1 MEKKKNWLDTYLT
14 SAKELVGYECYASCD
29 YEDKFAIGKFSVIII
44 KNGEVVAKEKNH
56 IYCAS
61 KAVVIV
67 EAILF
72 MMQKCENAD
81 VITIHSEYFKNYF
94 AFFNEARKA
103 NAQTRKK
110 YLSLYKN
117 FRKDAEVIFDLTTWC
132 KRNKYD
138 DEVEKMLAITKL

>member
-14 SAKELVGYECYASCD
+14 PAKELVGYECYVSCD
-29 YEDKFAIGKFSVIII
+29 YEDKSATGKFSVIII
-44 KNGEVVAKEKNH
+44 KNGEVVANEKNH

-94 AFFNEARKA
+94 AFFHEARKA
-103 NAQTRKK
+103 NVQTKK
-110 YLSLYKN
+110 NYLSLYKS
-117 FRKDAEVIFDLTTWC
+117 FRNDAEVIFDLTTWC
-132 KRNKYD
+132 RRNKYD
-138 DEVEKMLAITKL
+138 DEVEKMLSNN

>member
-14 SAKELVGYECYASCD
+14 PAKEIVGYECYVSCD
-29 YEDKFAIGKFSVIII
+29 YEFATGKFSVIII
-44 KNGEVVAKEKNH
+44 KDGEVVAKEKNY

-94 AFFNEARKA
+94 WFLDEIKKA
-103 NAQTRKK
+103 NKVTSKK
-110 YLSLYKN
+110 YLSQYRTLK
-117 FRKDAEVIFDLTTWC
+117 KDTEVIFDLTTWF
-132 KRNKYD
+132 KRNDYD
-138 DEVEKMLAITKL
+138 NEVEKMLGDN

>member
-1 MEKKKNWLDTYLT
+1 MKKKKNWLDTYLT
-14 SAKELVGYECYASCD
+14 PAKEIVGYECYVSCD
-29 YEDKFAIGKFSVIII
+29 YEEKFAIGNFSVIII

-56 IYCAS
+56 IYSAS

-103 NAQTRKK
+103 NAQTKKK
-110 YLSLYKN
+110 YLSLYKS
-117 FRKDAEVIFDLTTWC
+117 FRKDAEVIFDLTTWY

-138 DEVEKMLAITKL
+138 DEVENMLSDN

>member
-14 SAKELVGYECYASCD
+14 PAKELVGYECYVSCD
-29 YEDKFAIGKFSVIII
+29 YEDKSATGKFSVIII
-44 KNGEVVAKEKNH
+44 KNGEVVANEKNH

-94 AFFNEARKA
+94 AFFHEARKA
-103 NAQTRKK
+103 NVQTKK
-110 YLSLYKN
+110 NYFSLYKS
-117 FRKDAEVIFDLTTWC
+117 FRKDAEVIFDLITWC
-132 KRNKYD
+132 RRNKYD
-138 DEVEKMLAITKL
+138 DEVEKMLSNN

>member
-14 SAKELVGYECYASCD
+14 PAKEIVGYECYVSCD
-29 YEDKFAIGKFSVIII
+29 YEENFAIGNFSVIII

-103 NAQTRKK
+103 NAQTKKK
-110 YLSLYKN
+110 YLSLYKSL
-117 FRKDAEVIFDLTTWC
+117 RKNAEVIFDLTTWC
-132 KRNKYD
+132 KRNEYD
-138 DEVEKMLAITKL
+138 DEVEKTLSGN

>member
-14 SAKELVGYECYASCD
+14 PAKELVGYECYASCD

-110 YLSLYKN
+110 YLSLYKS
-117 FRKDAEVIFDLTTWC
+117 FRKDAEVIFALTTWC

-138 DEVEKMLAITKL
+138 DEVEKMLSDN

>member
-14 SAKELVGYECYASCD
+14 PAKELVGYECYVSCD
-29 YEDKFAIGKFSVIII
+29 YEEKFVIGKFSVIII

-103 NAQTRKK
+103 NVKTKK
-110 YLSLYKN
+110 NYLSLYKS

-132 KRNKYD
+132 RRNKYD
-138 DEVEKMLAITKL
+138 DEVEKMLSNN

>member
-14 SAKELVGYECYASCD
+14 PAKELVGYECYVSCD
-29 YEDKFAIGKFSVIII
+29 YEEKFAIGNFSVIII

-56 IYCAS
+56 IYSAS

-103 NAQTRKK
+103 NAQTKKK
-110 YLSLYKN
+110 YLSLYKS
-117 FRKDAEVIFDLTTWC
+117 FRKDAEVIFDLTTWY

-138 DEVEKMLAITKL
+138 DEVENMLSDN

>member
-14 SAKELVGYECYASCD
+14 PAKELVGYECYVSCD
-29 YEDKFAIGKFSVIII
+29 YEDKFATGKFSVIII
-44 KNGEVVAKEKNH
+44 KNGEVVIKEKNH

-81 VITIHSEYFKNYF
+81 IITIHSEYFKNYF

-103 NAQTRKK
+103 NAQTKKK
-110 YLSLYKN
+110 YLSLYKS
-117 FRKDAEVIFDLTTWC
+117 FRKDAEVIFDLTTWY
-132 KRNKYD
+132 KRNEYD
-138 DEVEKMLAITKL
+138 DEVEKMLSDN

>member
-14 SAKELVGYECYASCD
+14 PAKELVGYECYVSCD
-29 YEDKFAIGKFSVIII
+29 YEDKFATGKFSVIII
-44 KNGEVVAKEKNH
+44 RNGEVVANEKNH

-103 NAQTRKK
+103 NAQTKKK
-110 YLSLYKN
+110 YLSLYKS
-117 FRKDAEVIFDLTTWC
+117 FRKDAEVIFDLTTWY
-132 KRNKYD
+132 KRNEYD
-138 DEVEKMLAITKL
+138 DEVEKMLSDN

>member
-14 SAKELVGYECYASCD
+14 PAKELVGYECYVSCD
-29 YEDKFAIGKFSVIII
+29 YEDKFATGKFSVIII
-44 KNGEVVAKEKNH
+44 RNGEVVANEKNH

-67 EAILF
+67 EATLF
-72 MMQKCENAD
+72 MMQKCEDAD

-103 NAQTRKK
+103 NAQTKK
-110 YLSLYKN
+110 NYLSLYKS
-117 FRKDAEVIFDLTTWC
+117 FRKNAEVIFALTTWY
-132 KRNKYD
+132 KRNEYD
-138 DEVEKMLAITKL
+138 DEVEKMLSDN

>member
-14 SAKELVGYECYASCD
+14 PAKELVGYECYVSCD
-29 YEDKFAIGKFSVIII
+29 YEDKSATGKFSVIII
-44 KNGEVVAKEKNH
+44 RNGEVVANEKNH

-94 AFFNEARKA
+94 AFFNMARKA
-103 NAQTRKK
+103 YAQTKK
-110 YLSLYKN
+110 NYLSLYKS
-117 FRKDAEVIFDLTTWC
+117 FRNDAEVIFDLTTWC
-132 KRNKYD
+132 RRNKYD
-138 DEVEKMLAITKL
+138 DEVEKMLSNN

>member
-14 SAKELVGYECYASCD
+14 PAKELVGYECYVSCD
-29 YEDKFAIGKFSVIII
+29 YEDRFAIGKFSVIII

-72 MMQKCENAD
+72 MMEKSENAD

-94 AFFNEARKA
+94 AFFHEARKA
-103 NAQTRKK
+103 NVQTKK
-110 YLSLYKN
+110 NYMCLYKS
-117 FRKDAEVIFDLTTWC
+117 FRKDAEVIFDLTTWY

-138 DEVEKMLAITKL
+138 DEVEKMLSNN

>member
-14 SAKELVGYECYASCD
+14 PAKELVGYECYVSCD

-81 VITIHSEYFKNYF
+81 IITIHSEYFKNYF
-94 AFFNEARKA
+94 TFFNEARKA
-103 NAQTRKK
+103 NAQTKKK
-110 YLSLYKN
+110 YLSLYKS
-117 FRKDAEVIFDLTTWC
+117 FRKDAEVIFDLTTWY
-132 KRNKYD
+132 KRNEYD
-138 DEVEKMLAITKL
+138 DEVEKMLSDN

>member
-1 MEKKKNWLDTYLT
+1 MEKKKNCLDTYLT
-14 SAKELVGYECYASCD
+14 PAKELVGYECYVSCD
-29 YEDKFAIGKFSVIII
+29 YEDKFAIGNFSVIII
-44 KNGEVVAKEKNH
+44 KNGEVVVKKKNH

-72 MMQKCENAD
+72 IMQKCENAD

-94 AFFNEARKA
+94 AFFHEARKA
-103 NAQTRKK
+103 NVQTKK
-110 YLSLYKN
+110 NYLSLYKS

-132 KRNKYD
+132 RRNKYD
-138 DEVEKMLAITKL
+138 DEVEKMLSNN

>member
-14 SAKELVGYECYASCD
+14 PAKELVGYECYVSCD
-29 YEDKFAIGKFSVIII
+29 YEDRFAIGKFSVIII

-61 KAVVIV
+61 KVVVIV

-72 MMQKCENAD
+72 MMEKSENAD
-81 VITIHSEYFKNYF
+81 VITIHSEYFKNYLD
-94 AFFNEARKA
+94 FFNELRKA
-103 NAQTRKK
+103 YAQTKK
-110 YLSLYKN
+110 NYMSLYKS
-117 FRKDAEVIFDLTTWC
+117 FRKDVEVIFDLTTWY

-138 DEVEKMLAITKL
+138 DEVEKMLSDN

>member
-14 SAKELVGYECYASCD
+14 PAKEIVGYECYVSCD
-29 YEDKFAIGKFSVIII
+29 YEFATGKFSVIII
-44 KNGEVVAKEKNH
+44 KDGEVVAKEKNY

-94 AFFNEARKA
+94 AFFHEARKA
-103 NAQTRKK
+103 NVQTKK
-110 YLSLYKN
+110 NYLSLYKS

-132 KRNKYD
+132 RRNKYD
-138 DEVEKMLAITKL
+138 DDVEKMLSNN

>member
-14 SAKELVGYECYASCD
+14 PAIELVGYECYVSCD
-29 YEDKFAIGKFSVIII
+29 YEFATGKFSVIII
-44 KNGEVVAKEKNH
+44 KDGEVVAKEKNY

-94 AFFNEARKA
+94 AFFHEARKA
-103 NAQTRKK
+103 NVQTKK
-110 YLSLYKN
+110 NYLSLYKS

-132 KRNKYD
+132 RRNKYD
-138 DEVEKMLAITKL
+138 DEVEKMLSNN

>member
-1 MEKKKNWLDTYLT
+1 MEKMKNWLDTYLT
-14 SAKELVGYECYASCD
+14 PAKALVGYECYVSCD
-29 YEDKFAIGKFSVIII
+29 YEFATGKFSVIII
-44 KNGEVVAKEKNH
+44 KDGEVVAKEKNY

-94 AFFNEARKA
+94 AFFDEARKA
-103 NAQTRKK
+103 NVQTKK
-110 YLSLYKN
+110 NYLSLYKS

-132 KRNKYD
+132 RRNKYD
-138 DEVEKMLAITKL
+138 DEVEKMLSDN

>member
-14 SAKELVGYECYASCD
+14 PAKEIVGYECYVSCD
-29 YEDKFAIGKFSVIII
+29 YEFATGKFSVIII
-44 KNGEVVAKEKNH
+44 KDGEVVAKEKNY

-94 AFFNEARKA
+94 AFFHEARKA
-103 NAQTRKK
+103 NVQTKK
-110 YLSLYKN
+110 NYLSLYKS

-132 KRNKYD
+132 RRNKYD
-138 DEVEKMLAITKL
+138 DEVEKMLSDN

>member
-14 SAKELVGYECYASCD
+14 PAKELVGYECYVSCD
-29 YEDKFAIGKFSVIII
+29 YEDRFAIGKFSVIII

-61 KAVVIV
+61 KKVVIV

-94 AFFNEARKA
+94 TFFNEARKA
-103 NAQTRKK
+103 NAQIKKK

-138 DEVEKMLAITKL
+138 DEVEKMLSDN

>member
-14 SAKELVGYECYASCD
+14 PAKELVGYECYVSCD

-44 KNGEVVAKEKNH
+44 KNGEVVANEKNH

-94 AFFNEARKA
+94 AFFSEARKA
-103 NAQTRKK
+103 NAQTKK
-110 YLSLYKN
+110 NYLSLYKS
-117 FRKDAEVIFDLTTWC
+117 FRKDTEVIFDLTTWF
-132 KRNKYD
+132 KRNDYD
-138 DEVEKMLAITKL
+138 NEVEKMLGDN

>member
-14 SAKELVGYECYASCD
+14 PAKELVGYECYVSCD
-29 YEDKFAIGKFSVIII
+29 YEDRFAIGKFSVIII

-61 KAVVIV
+61 KEVVIV

-103 NAQTRKK
+103 NAQTKKK
-110 YLSLYKN
+110 YLSLYKS

-138 DEVEKMLAITKL
+138 DEVEKILSDN

>member
-1 MEKKKNWLDTYLT
+1 MEKNKNWLDTYLT
-14 SAKELVGYECYASCD
+14 PAKELVGYECYVSCD
-29 YEDKFAIGKFSVIII
+29 YGENSAKGKFSVIII

-81 VITIHSEYFKNYF
+81 IITIHSEYYKNYF

-103 NAQTRKK
+103 NAQTKKK
-110 YLSLYKN
+110 YLSLYKS
-117 FRKDAEVIFDLTTWC
+117 FRKDAEVIYDLTTWY
-132 KRNKYD
+132 KRNEYD
-138 DEVEKMLAITKL
+138 DEVEKMLSDN

>member
-1 MEKKKNWLDTYLT
+1 MEKNKNWLDTYLT
-14 SAKELVGYECYASCD
+14 PAKELVGYECYVSCN
-29 YEDKFAIGKFSVIII
+29 YEDNFAIGKFSVIII

-72 MMQKCENAD
+72 VMQKCKDAD
-81 VITIHSEYFKNYF
+81 IITIHSEYFKNYF
-94 AFFNEARKA
+94 WFLNEIKKA
-103 NAQTRKK
+103 NKVTSEK
-110 YLSLYKN
+110 YLSQYRTLK
-117 FRKDAEVIFDLTTWC
+117 KDAEVIFDLTTWY

-138 DEVEKMLAITKL
+138 DEVEKILSDN

>member
-14 SAKELVGYECYASCD
+14 PAKELVGYECYVSCD

-81 VITIHSEYFKNYF
+81 VITIHSKYFKNYF

-103 NAQTRKK
+103 NAQTKKK

-138 DEVEKMLAITKL
+138 DEVEKMLSDN

>member
-14 SAKELVGYECYASCD
+14 PAKELVGYECYVSCD
-29 YEDKFAIGKFSVIII
+29 YEDKFATGKFSVIII
-44 KNGEVVAKEKNH
+44 RNGEVVANEKNH

-67 EAILF
+67 EATLF
-72 MMQKCENAD
+72 MMQKCEDAD

-103 NAQTRKK
+103 NAQTKK
-110 YLSLYKN
+110 NYLSLYKS
-117 FRKDAEVIFDLTTWC
+117 FRKDAEVIFDLTTWY
-132 KRNKYD
+132 KRNEYD
-138 DEVEKMLAITKL
+138 DEV

>member
-14 SAKELVGYECYASCD
+14 PAKEIVGYECYVSCD
-29 YEDKFAIGKFSVIII
+29 YEFATGKFSVIII
-44 KNGEVVAKEKNH
+44 KDGEVVAKEKNY

-94 AFFNEARKA
+94 TFFHEARKA
-103 NAQTRKK
+103 NVQTKK
-110 YLSLYKN
+110 NYLSLYKS

-132 KRNKYD
+132 RRNKYD
-138 DEVEKMLAITKL
+138 DEVEKMLSNN

>member
-14 SAKELVGYECYASCD
+14 PAKELVGYECYVSCD
-29 YEDKFAIGKFSVIII
+29 YEFATGKFSVIIV
-44 KNGEVVAKEKNH
+44 KDGEVVAKEKNY

-94 AFFNEARKA
+94 AFFHEARKA
-103 NAQTRKK
+103 NVQTKK
-110 YLSLYKN
+110 NYLSLYKS

-132 KRNKYD
+132 RRNKYD
-138 DEVEKMLAITKL
+138 DEVEKMLSNN

>member
-14 SAKELVGYECYASCD
+14 PAKEIVGYECYVSCD
-29 YEDKFAIGKFSVIII
+29 YEFATGKFSVIII
-44 KNGEVVAKEKNH
+44 KDGEVVAKEKNY

-94 AFFNEARKA
+94 AFFHEARKA
-103 NAQTRKK
+103 NVQTKK
-110 YLSLYKN
+110 NYFSLYKS

-132 KRNKYD
+132 RRNKYD
-138 DEVEKMLAITKL
+138 DEVEKMLSDN

>member
-1 MEKKKNWLDTYLT
+1 MEKNKNWLDTYLT
-14 SAKELVGYECYASCD
+14 PAKELVGYECYVSCD
-29 YEDKFAIGKFSVIII
+29 YEDKFATGKFSVIII

-81 VITIHSEYFKNYF
+81 IITIHSEYFKNYF

-103 NAQTRKK
+103 NAQTKKK
-110 YLSLYKN
+110 YLSLYKS
-117 FRKDAEVIFDLTTWC
+117 FRKDAEAIFDLTTWY
-132 KRNKYD
+132 KRNEYD
-138 DEVEKMLAITKL
+138 DEVEKMLSDN

>member
-14 SAKELVGYECYASCD
+14 PAKELVGYECYVSCD
-29 YEDKFAIGKFSVIII
+29 YEDKFATGKFLVIII
-44 KNGEVVAKEKNH
+44 RNGEVVANEKNH

-67 EAILF
+67 EATLF
-72 MMQKCENAD
+72 MMQKCEDAD

-103 NAQTRKK
+103 NAQTKK
-110 YLSLYKN
+110 NYLSLYKS
-117 FRKDAEVIFDLTTWC
+117 FRKDAEVIFDLTTWY
-132 KRNKYD
+132 KRNEYD
-138 DEVEKMLAITKL
+138 DEVEKMLSDN